1 MSFLFK
7 NYSLVKVMYLLI
19 RDVRLGS
26 SCETHTHM
34 HQKLRERLHWKGL
47 VSMKINDTPPSLFFD
62 NNPTYFTN
70 LPIFM
75 KKMETPPF
83 SKISNTRPAPPL
95 FRVVSIML

>member
-26 SCETHTHM
+26 SCETLTHM

-47 VSMKINDTPPSLFFD
+47 VSMKINDTPPPFFLI
-62 NNPTYFTN
+62 T
-70 LPIFM
+70 
-75 KKMETPPF
+75 TPPILPTF
-83 SKISNTRPAPPL
+83 QFL
-95 FRVVSIML
+95 